1 MTTTAQ
7 ETKTR
12 YTFGYGH
19 AHPSPHKHEVLLITE
34 NAEGAI
40 LSADIVLTVPSQDKA
55 KAIAMILNAPE
66 NY

>member
-1 MTTTAQ
+1 MTTATQ
-7 ETKTR
+7 KTKTR
-12 YTFGYGH
+12 YTYGH
-19 AHPSPHKHEVLLITE
+19 GHTRPLVHEVLLITE
-34 NAEGAI
+34 DAAGEI

>member
-19 AHPSPHKHEVLLITE
+19 THPPTRKWEVLLVTE
-34 NAEGAI
+34 NAEGAT
-40 LSADIVLTVPSQDKA
+40 LAADIVLTVPSQDKA